1 MNKRLKT
8 ININLKNLRKNIPK
22 NDKLTINVFWDE
34 ELIFTAEFP
43 SNNYNKTKRR

>member
-1 MNKRLKT
+1 MRKLKE
-8 ININLKNLRKNIPK
+8 IQISIKNLRKNIPK
-22 NDKLTINVFWDE
+22 NDKLKINLFWNE